1 MDFNFNIPEL
11 EIDLD
16 LSLNIGNSL
25 NNRYQK
31 SKDVKEL
38 PQGMVK
44 YSNAKKL
51 AKDTNLFEC
60 SRYNCIISGN
70 FIFGDYI
77 EALLVEHNIKCSSMT
92 ISTLS
97 MDQNNVDSLNNLL
110 EGDYLEELNLIV
122 SDYFYSHERGALIP
136 YIYNSLDINNKFQL
150 AVAGSHTKICL
161 MQFEDGR
168 KVVIHGSANL
178 RSSSNIEQFVV
189 EVNEELYDFWL
200 EYHKDILK
208 EYATI
213 NKDVK
218 KQKSIRGKRLWQVV
232 QQREEV
238 EVRLKNPPKQQKEN
252 QNDQKKRV
260 KGIREHNF

>member
-1 MDFNFNIPEL
+1 MNFDFKIPDFEL
-11 EIDLD
+11 DLD
-16 LSLNIGNSL
+16 FDFGNGF

-31 SKDVKEL
+31 NKEVKEL
-38 PQGMVK
+38 PQGLVK

-51 AKDTNLFEC
+51 AKNTDLSKC

-77 EALLVEHNIKCSSMT
+77 EALLVEHDIKCTSMT

-97 MDQNNVDSLNNLL
+97 MDQNNVDSLRNLFD
-110 EGDYLEELNLIV
+110 GDYLDKLNLIV
-122 SDYFYSHERGALIP
+122 SDYFYSHERGSLIP
-136 YIYNSLDINNKFQL
+136 YIYNNLDIEDRFQL

-178 RSSSNIEQFVV
+178 RSSSNIEQFVI

-200 EYHKDILK
+200 EYHEDILK
-208 EYATI
+208 EYYTI
-213 NKDVK
+213 NKNIK
-218 KQKSIRGKRLWQVV
+218 KQKSIRGNRLWQVV
-232 QQREEV
+232 QQKEEAGAKSKAPQRRV
-238 EVRLKNPPKQQKEN
+238 KEN
-252 QNDQKKRV
+252 QSEQKKRV
-260 KGIREHNF
+260 KSIREHKF